1 MEGDSVMA
9 RPMAT
14 IFFWPPDRKRPR
26 RWVKF
31 AISGKRARTRASMSS
46 PRAAPRPP
54 LAARPS
60 DWLIW
65 KFSATVRSGKIP
77 ASSGE

>member
-1 MEGDSVMA
+1 MEGESVKA

-14 IFFWPPDRKRPR
+14 IFFWPPDRKSPR
-26 RWVKF
+26 RWVKV
-31 AISGKRARTRASMSS
+31 ATSGNSASTRSSIPPAATGARF
-46 PRAAPRPP
+46 PRA
-54 LAARPS
+54 S